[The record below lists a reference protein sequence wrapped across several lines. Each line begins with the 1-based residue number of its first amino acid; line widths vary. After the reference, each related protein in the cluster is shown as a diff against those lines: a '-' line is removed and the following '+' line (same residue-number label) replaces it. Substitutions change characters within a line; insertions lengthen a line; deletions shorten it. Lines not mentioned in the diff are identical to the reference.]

1 MKKLIAAALVAAT
14 LGTGVL
20 AASPASAGSNPG
32 CITRTEF
39 RRIKNGMT
47 LTQVKRIVGSGGR
60 VSLSSPPIVIRDF
73 RTCTRFHVSSVTFWS
88 GRVDG
93 KLYI

>member
-1 MKKLIAAALVAAT
+1 MKRIITSIAIAAAMIGAVGFT
-14 LGTGVL
+14 
-20 AASPASAGSNPG
+20 ASPAQAAGG

-39 RRIKNGMT
+39 KRIHNGQT
-47 LTQVKRIVGSGGR
+47 LTQVKRIVGYGGT

-73 RTCTRFHVSSVTFWS
+73 RTCTSYHVSNVTFWG